1 MRDSIGD
8 KWFFGINAGLLS
20 LFALSCILPLVHL
33 LAISLSDQAA
43 IASGGVSFW
52 PSGWTTTA
60 YEKLAS
66 GTNIFRAA
74 WNSLEI
80 MVVGTALNLVFTVM
94 CAYPLSRSFMYGRR
108 FFTLAI
114 VFTMLFSGGMI
125 PGFLLVKSLGL
136 VNTYGALWLPGLVSV
151 YNMLVLR
158 TFFVGIPDEL
168 VEAAK
173 IDGCGEWRMLLR
185 IFLPLSL
192 PVLVALGL
200 FYGVG
205 HWNAF
210 FNVMLFI
217 NSPDKHNLAVL
228 VQQMI
233 QSQQIMQEIGNLSP
247 EDFTSLTPESIR
259 SAGVIVMVL
268 PMLVVYP
275 FLQKY
280 FLKGILI
287 GAVKG

>member
-8 KWFFGINAGLLS
+8 KVFFGINAALLS

-33 LAISLSDQAA
+33 LALSLSDQAA
-43 IASGGVSFW
+43 IASGAVSFW
-52 PSGWTTTA
+52 PSGLTAMA

-66 GTNIFRAA
+66 GTNIIRATL
-74 WNSLEI
+74 NSFEI
-80 MVVGTALNLVFTVM
+80 MAVGTALNLLFTLL
-94 CAYPLSRSFMYGRR
+94 CAYPLSRNFMYGRR

-136 VNTYGALWLPGLVSV
+136 VNTYGALWFPGLVSV

-168 VEAAK
+168 VEAAR

-192 PVLVALGL
+192 PVFVALGL

-217 NSPDKHNLAVL
+217 HSPDKHNLAVL

-233 QSQQIMQEIGNLSP
+233 QSQQLMQEIGNLSP
-247 EDFTSLTPESIR
+247 EDFTSLTPVSIR

-287 GAVKG
+287 GAIKG

>member
-1 MRDSIGD
+1 MKGSFGD
-8 KWFFGINAGLLS
+8 KAFYGLNAALLS

-33 LAISLSDQAA
+33 LALSFSDQAA
-43 IASGGVSFW
+43 IASGAVSFW
-52 PSGWTTTA
+52 PKGVTTTA
-60 YEKLAS
+60 YEKLVS
-66 GTNIFRAA
+66 GTNIVRASL
-74 WNSLEI
+74 NSLQI
-80 MVVGTALNLVFTVM
+80 MAVGTALNLLFTLL
-94 CAYPLSRSFMYGRR
+94 CAYPLSRSYMYGKR

-136 VNTYGALWLPGLVSV
+136 VDTYGALWLPGLVSV

-168 VEAAK
+168 VEAGK
-173 IDGCGEWRMLLR
+173 IDGCGEWRMLIQ

-192 PVLVALGL
+192 PVIVALGM
-200 FYGVG
+200 FYGVS

-217 NSPDKHNLAVL
+217 NSPEKHNLAVL

-233 QSQQIMQEIGNLSP
+233 QSQQLMQEVGNLSP

-259 SAGVIVMVL
+259 SAGVIVMIL
-268 PMLVVYP
+268 PMLIAYP

-280 FLKGILI
+280 FVKGMLI
-287 GAVKG
+287 GAIKG

>member
-8 KWFFGINAGLLS
+8 KVFFGINAALLS

-33 LAISLSDQAA
+33 LALSLSDQSA
-43 IASGGVSFW
+43 IASGAVSFW
-52 PSGWTTTA
+52 PSGLTAMA

-66 GTNIFRAA
+66 GTNIVRATL
-74 WNSLEI
+74 NSFEI
-80 MVVGTALNLVFTVM
+80 MAVGTALNLLFTLL
-94 CAYPLSRSFMYGRR
+94 CAYPLSRNLMYGRR

-136 VNTYGALWLPGLVSV
+136 VNTYGALWFPGLVSV

-168 VEAAK
+168 VEAAR

-192 PVLVALGL
+192 PVFVALGL

-217 NSPDKHNLAVL
+217 HSPDKHNLAVL

-233 QSQQIMQEIGNLSP
+233 QSQQLMQEIGNLSP
-247 EDFTSLTPESIR
+247 EDFTSLTPVSIR

-287 GAVKG
+287 GAIKG